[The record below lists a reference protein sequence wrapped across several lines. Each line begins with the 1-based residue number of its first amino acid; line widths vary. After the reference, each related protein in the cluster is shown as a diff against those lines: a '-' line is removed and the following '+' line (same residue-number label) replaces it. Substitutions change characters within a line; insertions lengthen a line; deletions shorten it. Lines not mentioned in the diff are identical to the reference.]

1 MTMLIHEGH
10 ERTAAIDLK
19 LAASLAAVA
28 GAINAAG
35 FQATGFF
42 TANMTGNV
50 SSLADHVGLSNF
62 ALAAAFLALVVSF
75 IAGAFCSGVL
85 IEIGRS
91 RQIRGIYAYSIL
103 VEAVLLLGFAVADF
117 TLPIDQSRPIL
128 VFGLSFVMGLQNAA
142 TTRISNARVRTT
154 HVSGMA
160 TDIGL
165 NLATLASRGRGYDEA
180 KSRLVLHLS
189 TLGSFLL
196 GGIVGVLSYLVI
208 GAFVFVLAATAL
220 LVIALPELRRSKS

>member
-1 MTMLIHEGH
+1 
-10 ERTAAIDLK
+10 
-19 LAASLAAVA
+19 
-28 GAINAAG
+28 
-35 FQATGFF
+35 
-42 TANMTGNV
+42 
-50 SSLADHVGLSNF
+50 
-62 ALAAAFLALVVSF
+62 
-75 IAGAFCSGVL
+75 
-85 IEIGRS
+85 
-91 RQIRGIYAYSIL
+91 
-103 VEAVLLLGFAVADF
+103 
-117 TLPIDQSRPIL
+117 
-128 VFGLSFVMGLQNAA
+128 
-142 TTRISNARVRTT
+142 
-154 HVSGMA
+154 MA

>member
-1 MTMLIHEGH
+1 MLIHEGH

-50 SSLADHVGLSNF
+50 SSLADHVGLSNY

-75 IAGAFCSGVL
+75 VAGAFCSGVL

-91 RQIRGIYAYSIL
+91 RQIRGIYAYSVL
-103 VEAVLLLGFAVADF
+103 VEAFLLLGFAVADF
-117 TLPIDQSRPIL
+117 ALPIDQSRPIL

-165 NLATLASRGRGYDEA
+165 NLATLTSRGQEHAEA
-180 KSRLVLHLS
+180 RSRLVLHLS

-208 GAFVFVLAATAL
+208 GAFVFVLAATVL
-220 LVIALPELRRSKS
+220 TVTALPELRRSRS